1 MMTREGFVAAT
12 KMAQK
17 FGGKSLLRFF
27 LHQVKLELAEK
38 KLIILSTNDIW
49 TVGQHNWIKKMKCV
63 LK

>member
-38 KLIILSTNDIW
+38 NSSFSQPTTSGRLDNTTGL
-49 TVGQHNWIKKMKCV
+49 KK
-63 LK
+63 